1 MTDITTSRNIN
12 AIVPVS
18 HFGGIRPICVPIEL
32 DSSFSD
38 EVSGRFSKRV
48 NSLWDRLGLVF
59 FTEEQQ
65 APVRDEKQI
74 VVNNFSSQIIFQL
87 FSNKN
92 TRRLVEKDQPGFVYL
107 DNICKQYE
115 SRQNQLSERIS
126 REIAEKISYTDRLAQ
141 QVKYLYEA
149 LGDGENT
156 ERSAQLLTVT
166 LEKLLREK
174 HSRNQITNV
183 EEILCK
189 RLQKV
194 LVESDKVVEK
204 EIAERLFEEVSRQD
218 DTVDSRN
225 KILSIISDYN
235 TDTRANALRKE
246 AAELFI
252 NAVGGEESSDEIR
265 KSLVLTID
273 RLHNMVYED
282 VGKSSALNIR
292 TDASEH
298 TVDHNAERAAL
309 NGTVSPVFQQ
319 YDITRS
325 VTELLHIAADE
336 AGADASL
343 TVAERIISSFSGKSV
358 ETIEKHIRRVYGNIA
373 TNGTAYASQ
382 VISAASGVVLS
393 LLTKSEPT
401 LTTKGDNSSVAGAAA
416 LSVPSYVGANAAV
429 ANTVAHSTALSAYF
443 NDLYTGAE
451 PFFDINSDATQ
462 AVSYKDIKRAVSN
475 LMTSRTSCNMM
486 TALNRVPITRKI
498 MASSSITINNE
509 NNHSDIANNAF
520 SEINHIS
527 HFSDMSD
534 RRNFNQQSNVHA
546 ITQILPQGETL
557 VNGTFLPTQ
566 QNSYTVNKSGDVYYT
581 ENRQSGDV
589 NNISNTMVTNTA
601 VSDRSV
607 HQGDNVSNVMVNG
620 TVLPAQQNSYTMN
633 KSGDVYYAEDRQS
646 SEVNNI
652 NNTTVMN
659 TAKMNGSVYQGD
671 NVSNVTLNG
680 TVLPTQQNSYAVNK
694 SGDVYYAE
702 DRQSG
707 DANNVSNTMV
717 TNTAVSDRS
726 VYQGDNVSN
735 VTLNGTV
742 LPTQQNSYAVNKSG
756 DVYYAEDRQSGDV
769 NNINNTT
776 VMNTAK
782 MNGSVYQ
789 GDNISNVTVNGTVLP
804 TQQNSYAVNKS
815 GDVYY
820 TENRQSGDVNNIN
833 NTTVMNTAKMNGSV
847 YQGDNVSNVTVNGTV
862 LPTQQNSYTVNKS
875 GDVYY
880 AEDRQLQTA
889 NNSFMPAQ
897 TGSYRSK
904 LDSKTLAALN
914 EMIQSAG
921 IKTNARSVAEDIS
934 EKYAVK
940 EAHSDVVYEY
950 VQQARDVRAE
960 YKAEGVV
967 SGNRRKTQGHLSGLK
982 EPDRIQINQLR
993 TAAVMRRGIGI
1004 TITNS
1009 SAHISG
1015 MIEHL
1020 SNDVDQVAK
1029 GRAVNSG
1036 FSYRTIDSG
1045 ENMVM
1050 LIPPT
1055 EMDRYQA
1062 ENGYTKQMPPIEL
1075 KQKAE
1080 MEQPKSQPQK
1090 KQKAVNVKNEPVNV
1104 KTMGSIEGMS
1114 REEISK
1120 LVDKVYEQL
1129 EVRLLRERRRH
1140 GL

>member
-671 NVSNVTLNG
+671 NVSNVT
-680 TVLPTQQNSYAVNK
+680 
-694 SGDVYYAE
+694 
-702 DRQSG
+702 
-707 DANNVSNTMV
+707 
-717 TNTAVSDRS
+717 
-726 VYQGDNVSN
+726 
-735 VTLNGTV
+735 
-742 LPTQQNSYAVNKSG
+742 
-756 DVYYAEDRQSGDV
+756 
-769 NNINNTT
+769 
-776 VMNTAK
+776 
-782 MNGSVYQ
+782 
-789 GDNISNVTVNGTVLP
+789 
-804 TQQNSYAVNKS
+804 
-815 GDVYY
+815 
-820 TENRQSGDVNNIN
+820 
-833 NTTVMNTAKMNGSV
+833 
-847 YQGDNVSNVTVNGTV
+847 VNGTV